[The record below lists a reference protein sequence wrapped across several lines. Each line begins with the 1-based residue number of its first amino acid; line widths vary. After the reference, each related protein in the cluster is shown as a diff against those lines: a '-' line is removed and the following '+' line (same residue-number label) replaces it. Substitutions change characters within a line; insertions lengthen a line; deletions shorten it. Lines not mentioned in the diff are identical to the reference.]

1 MVVSLKK
8 INASELLFLYFSYVL
23 FYTFSHFES
32 FYIFLVLKISLLV
45 ILFLVISV
53 NENQKCMENYET
65 VSEEIKYITNSLVRL
80 KILATLYEQPLN
92 MKDINKTTGLS
103 YSSISSNMFGLE
115 LGGFVYRSGNL
126 YYISNTTELYITN
139 ILELKDT
146 INLFNRFFNIL
157 DAHIVDM
164 ILENSIAQLYL
175 LGRAILVESN
185 EKDIYRAYNIIQHAL
200 KEACSL
206 KCVFPF
212 FYGDFNKYIND
223 LIDENRHIEI
233 IIPQNIKE
241 NFEYFLNLENDNV
254 EMSTFNI
261 ENNFLLVVTDKVMIL
276 GLFKEDGNFDQNRII
291 TSKKEECIEWGEN
304 LFENFKNKINK

>member
-1 MVVSLKK
+1 MV
-8 INASELLFLYFSYVL
+8 IP
-23 FYTFSHFES
+23 
-32 FYIFLVLKISLLV
+32 
-45 ILFLVISV
+45 V
-53 NENQKCMENYET
+53 NENQECMENYET
-65 VSEEIKYITNSLVRL
+65 ISEEIKYITNSLVRL

-92 MKDINKTTGLS
+92 MKDINRTTGLS

-115 LGGFVYRSGNL
+115 LGGFIYRSGNL
-126 YYISNTTELYITN
+126 YYISNTTELYVSN

-146 INLFNRFFNIL
+146 INLFNKFFNIL

-164 ILENSIAQLYL
+164 IPEKSVAQLYL

-185 EKDIYRAYNIIQHAL
+185 EKDVYRTYNIIQHAL
-200 KEACSL
+200 NEASSL
-206 KCVFPF
+206 KCVLPF

-223 LIDENRHIEI
+223 LIDEGSHIEL
-233 IIPQNIKE
+233 IIPKNIKE

-254 EMSTFNI
+254 DLTAFNI
-261 ENNFLLVVTDKVMIL
+261 ENAFLLVVTDKVMIL

-291 TSKKEECIEWGEN
+291 TSKKEECIKWGEN

>member
-1 MVVSLKK
+1 M
-8 INASELLFLYFSYVL
+8 IP
-23 FYTFSHFES
+23 
-32 FYIFLVLKISLLV
+32 
-45 ILFLVISV
+45 V
-53 NENQKCMENYET
+53 NENQECMENYET
-65 VSEEIKYITNSLVRL
+65 ISEEIKYITNSLVRL

-92 MKDINKTTGLS
+92 MKDINRTTGLS

-115 LGGFVYRSGNL
+115 LGGFIYRSGNL
-126 YYISNTTELYITN
+126 YHISNTTELYVSN

-146 INLFNRFFNIL
+146 INLFNKFFNIL

-164 ILENSIAQLYL
+164 IPEKSVAQLYL

-185 EKDIYRAYNIIQHAL
+185 EKDVYRTYNIIQHAL
-200 KEACSL
+200 NEASSL
-206 KCVFPF
+206 KCVLPF

-223 LIDENRHIEI
+223 LIDEGSHIEL
-233 IIPQNIKE
+233 IIPKNIKE

-254 EMSTFNI
+254 DLTAFNI
-261 ENNFLLVVTDKVMIL
+261 ENAFLLVVTDKVMAGERYEQENQSSKTLKSDKVMIL

-291 TSKKEECIEWGEN
+291 TSKKEECIKWGEN